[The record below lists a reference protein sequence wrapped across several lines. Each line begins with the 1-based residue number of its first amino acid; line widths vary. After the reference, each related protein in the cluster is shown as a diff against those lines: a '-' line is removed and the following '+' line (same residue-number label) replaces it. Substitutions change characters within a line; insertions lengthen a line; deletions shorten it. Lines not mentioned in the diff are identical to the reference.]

1 MQIYLEK
8 IYKMDLNKRDQK
20 HLWHPLTQHKMTKD
34 HLAIK
39 KAKGVY
45 LYDEQGRKYIDAISS
60 WYTCVYGHC
69 HPHVVKK
76 VTEQVSNLDQV
87 VFAGFTHEPAVA
99 LSEKLMEILPS
110 NQQKIFFSDNGST
123 TVDIAMKMS
132 LQYHFNQGKK
142 KLRMI
147 AFENAFHGD
156 TFGAMSVSGLDVYNG
171 PFEDVVLSIDRIA
184 VPNDENLEEVITQFR
199 TLINTGEVACF
210 VFEPLVQGA
219 NCMKLHKAE
228 HLDMLIQIAQEHEVI
243 CVADEVMTG
252 FGKTGKIFASDN
264 LKNKPDVMCLSK
276 ALTAGMVPMGLT
288 TCTQKIY
295 DAFYADEV
303 AKGFFHGHT
312 YSANPVTCAAAIASI
327 ELIQSEEIQK
337 GIKMINNQHQLFAEK
352 LKNYSNVEDVRVQG
366 VILAIDLNMTID
378 RYGKDRNLIFNH
390 FMEKGIY
397 LRPLGN
403 TLYIVPPYIITE
415 KELKFVYDEINQ
427 YFR

>member
-1 MQIYLEK
+1 MN
-8 IYKMDLNKRDQK
+8 LNQRDQK

-34 HLAIK
+34 HLPIA
-39 KAKGVY
+39 KAQGVY
-45 LYDEQGRKYIDAISS
+45 LFDEDGNKYIDAISS
-60 WYTCVYGHC
+60 WYTCVYGHS
-69 HPHVVKK
+69 HPHVVNK
-76 VTEQVSNLDQV
+76 VTEQVSKLDQV
-87 VFAGFTHEPAVA
+87 VFAGFTHQPAVE
-99 LSEKLMEILPS
+99 LSEKLMEILPH

-132 LQYHFNQGKK
+132 LQYHFNKGKK

-171 PFEDVVLSIDRIA
+171 PFEDVVLTIDRVA
-184 VPNDENLEEVITQFR
+184 VPNQNNIEEVISKFTN
-199 TLINTGEVACF
+199 IVASGNVACF

-219 NCMKLHKAE
+219 NCMQMYEAK
-228 HLDMLIQIAQEHEVI
+228 HLDLLMEIAQKHDVI

-252 FGKTGKIFASDN
+252 FGKTGNIFASEE
-264 LKNKPDVMCLSK
+264 LANKPDIMCLSK

-312 YSANPVTCAAAIASI
+312 YSANPITCAAAIASI
-327 ELIQSEEIQK
+327 ELIQSDEIQQ
-337 GIKMINNQHQLFAEK
+337 GIKMIHENHLKFSEQ
-352 LKNYSNVEDVRVQG
+352 LKNHKRVESIRVKG
-366 VILAIDLNMTID
+366 VILAIDLAISID
-378 RYGKDRNLIFNH
+378 RYGKDRNAIFNY
-390 FMEKGIY
+390 FMDKGIY

-403 TLYIVPPYIITE
+403 TLYIVPPYIIKE
-415 KELKFVYDEINQ
+415 EELKFVYDEIHQ
-427 YFR
+427 YINTL

>member
-1 MQIYLEK
+1 
-8 IYKMDLNKRDQK
+8 MDLNKRDQK

-34 HLAIK
+34 HLAIA
-39 KAKGVY
+39 KAEGVY
-45 LYDEQGRKYIDAISS
+45 LFDEDGNKYIDAISS

-69 HPHVVKK
+69 HPYVVKK
-76 VTEQVSNLDQV
+76 VTEQVSKLDQV
-87 VFAGFTHEPAVA
+87 VFAGFTHEPAVE

-171 PFEDVVLSIDRIA
+171 PFEEVVLTIDRID
-184 VPNDENLEEVITQFR
+184 VPNQNNLEQVTAAFTEIVSS
-199 TLINTGEVACF
+199 GEVACF

-219 NCMKLHKAE
+219 NCMQMHEAKY
-228 HLDMLIQIAQEHEVI
+228 LDMLIEIAQKHDVI

-252 FGKTGKIFASDN
+252 FGKTGNIFASEELMN
-264 LKNKPDVMCLSK
+264 MPDIMCLSK

-312 YSANPVTCAAAIASI
+312 YSANPITCAAAIASI
-327 ELIQSEEIQK
+327 ELIQSDEIQQ
-337 GIKMINNQHQLFAEK
+337 GIKMIHANHVKFSEFIKDHAR
-352 LKNYSNVEDVRVQG
+352 VENIRVKG
-366 VILAIDLNMTID
+366 VILAIDLAVSID
-378 RYGKDRNLIFNH
+378 RYGKDRNAIFNY
-390 FMEKGIY
+390 FMDKGIY

-403 TLYIVPPYIITE
+403 TLYIVPPYITKE
-415 KELKFVYDEINQ
+415 EELKFIYDEIHQ
-427 YFR
+427 YINTL